1 MKNFL
6 GEPALELPLEACA
19 FGICLGNQSVFI
31 LDSRLD
37 NNNNNTNNNDLLHYF
52 HRKVEIHSGVSGSFL
67 HVFYYRQARLFRH
80 YNQKS

>member
-37 NNNNNTNNNDLLHYF
+37 NNNNKKNNNDLLHYF